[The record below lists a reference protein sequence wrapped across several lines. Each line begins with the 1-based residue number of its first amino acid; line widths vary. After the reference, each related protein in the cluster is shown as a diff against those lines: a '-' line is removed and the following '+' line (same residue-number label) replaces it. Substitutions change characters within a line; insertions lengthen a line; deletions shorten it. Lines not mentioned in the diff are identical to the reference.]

1 MGEGSFE
8 RLYVNS
14 LSLSGYI
21 GVLFTMVIVRRGNKN
36 GIRTIKLLSNLQN
49 LKDFEQVQVV
59 WPDPEEYGK
68 YTIKRKI

>member
-21 GVLFTMVIVRRGNKN
+21 GVLFTMVIVRRRNKN
-36 GIRTIKLLSNLQN
+36 GIRTIKLLSNPQK
-49 LKDFEQVQVV
+49 LKDFEQV
-59 WPDPEEYGK
+59 
-68 YTIKRKI
+68 